1 MSLDN
6 TARTELLPS
15 LFLLSLSCT
24 YVSALVKM
32 FHKKEPRAMAPPVEQ
47 PGWTLE
53 LWSTLWDKLETSTS
67 IEPKPWEAKDPMRVL
82 KHWGKSV

>member
-1 MSLDN
+1 
-6 TARTELLPS
+6 
-15 LFLLSLSCT
+15 
-24 YVSALVKM
+24 
-32 FHKKEPRAMAPPVEQ
+32 MAPPVEQ
-47 PGWTLE
+47 PGQTLE